1 MKKLSLV
8 TLSTLVFTLACTNV
22 FAVDG
27 TITVNGVITDGT
39 CTLKGD
45 GNRSSG
51 TKDITVNLPSVPKSL
66 FKFEPGFPNSMQV
79 IFSMQLTNATG
90 TGPCDAATSKAFKG
104 IHLSPISPTDLDDLD
119 KSLLVNRATGAG
131 GASSTNPVFIRF
143 YTYETN
149 SIVDLNAPWGS
160 QAGSEL
166 YSVGNEVSIRYVATV
181 ISNTGV
187 VDAQNVQAKINYTM
201 HYN

>member
-1 MKKLSLV
+1 MKKLSLA
-8 TLSTLVFTLACTNV
+8 TLSTLVFTLSCTNV
-22 FAVDG
+22 FALDG
-27 TITVNGVITDGT
+27 TITVNGVVTDQT

-45 GNRSSG
+45 GNSSSG

-66 FKFEPGFPNSMQV
+66 FESEPGFPNSMQV

-131 GASSTNPVFIRF
+131 GASRTNPVFIRF
-143 YTYETN
+143 YTYDN
-149 SIVDLNAPWGS
+149 SIVDLNAPWGH

-181 ISNTGV
+181 ISKTGV
-187 VDAQNVQAKINYTM
+187 VDAQNVKAKINYTL